1 MTRKEILVAI
11 NEIIE
16 EEHGSVVTEDSRLI
30 ECGLDSFGYAMLFVG
45 LEAKVLE
52 STGVKVFEPEILSN
66 LKSSDMLVKDLV
78 DLVEAKLCM

>member
-1 MTRKEILVAI
+1 MNRQEVLYII

-16 EEHGSVVTEDSRLI
+16 EEHGKAVEENQLLK
-30 ECGLDSFGYAMLFVG
+30 ECDIDSFGYAMLFVG